1 MICYKCNI
9 FLTLWILF
17 TFFNKFCT
25 IKMEV
30 YDMATV
36 HIESNYDDIA
46 DIVLMPG
53 DPKRSEYIAKK
64 YLKNYKL
71 VNSVRGMLAYT
82 GYYKDKLITV
92 FPSGMGNPSM
102 GIYSYELFK
111 DYGVNNIIRI
121 GSCGGYSERL
131 KLRDVILVNGSYS
144 DSNYAKAMGG
154 YKDKLID
161 SNLSLNNIIASTAKE
176 LNKKIVKGNVFCCD
190 AFYEVDYDYK
200 KRSADKNVLGIEMET
215 FALFSNAKKFDKRA
229 TALLTVSD
237 LFFSDDKLSSM
248 EREKELNDMII
259 LALESCLKL

>member
-1 MICYKCNI
+1 
-9 FLTLWILF
+9 
-17 TFFNKFCT
+17 
-25 IKMEV
+25 
-30 YDMATV
+30 MATV

-144 DSNYAKAMGG
+144 DSNYARAMGG

-190 AFYEVDYDYK
+190 AFYEVDYD
-200 KRSADKNVLGIEMET
+200 
-215 FALFSNAKKFDKRA
+215 
-229 TALLTVSD
+229 
-237 LFFSDDKLSSM
+237 
-248 EREKELNDMII
+248 
-259 LALESCLKL
+259 

>member
-1 MICYKCNI
+1 
-9 FLTLWILF
+9 
-17 TFFNKFCT
+17 
-25 IKMEV
+25 
-30 YDMATV
+30 MATV

-144 DSNYAKAMGG
+144 DSN
-154 YKDKLID
+154 
-161 SNLSLNNIIASTAKE
+161 LSLNNIIASTAKE

-229 TALLTVSD
+229 
-237 LFFSDDKLSSM
+237 
-248 EREKELNDMII
+248 
-259 LALESCLKL
+259 